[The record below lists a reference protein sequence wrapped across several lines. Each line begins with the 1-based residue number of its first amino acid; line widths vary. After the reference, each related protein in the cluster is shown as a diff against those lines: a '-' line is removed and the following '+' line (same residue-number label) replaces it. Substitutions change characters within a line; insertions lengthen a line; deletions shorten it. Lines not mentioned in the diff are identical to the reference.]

1 MNYNEFAE
9 KIKNKYPQYNDLD
22 NKELAQKMVAK
33 YPQEYSDVTF
43 DDIPIQNIQMT
54 EDASFQQPLQGGV
67 EKTVNLTPSGII
79 KNVAGNIAAGITA
92 PINAMKNKTSVTN
105 AFKQNKEY
113 LNNED
118 FQKYTNHP
126 VQDFATDMIVYSAL
140 PELKAIQGIKGA
152 GLINKSLTG
161 AYQGGIIGGLESL
174 KHKGISQENL
184 SDTLGLAAFGAVLPP
199 ILNGGAKITTKI
211 LKNPSFQNKFTTA
224 LEGLTSVPKKYL
236 DLALNKELAGK
247 SIFNGKFDT
256 ETAYRPIEQKLKE
269 AKSYLPDSESYAER
283 FYSVGQK
290 AKRGLEK
297 IKTKAGDDIKEALEN
312 LSHEEINIGDLKA
325 GIQDLINNYSN
336 GGEINPAIIRSNR
349 EINEI
354 YNLLSKDN
362 IKPID
367 LHNIKE
373 ILYDIAN
380 YDAAGGIKNTT
391 TKAMANK
398 INDYLRKIDSNYAKA
413 NDKFALI
420 KNVEYDLGGANGIN
434 SNTIGGKLSQYGTK
448 KNIENGL
455 DRRLKNVDML
465 LEPTDRFLNDTKT
478 LVTGKKN
485 IDEINRLVGSAAYE
499 RNPRLLSN
507 FNDISREEALDNLQK
522 YSGIN
527 FMDDL
532 EAIRAREALERFTP
546 GQGGGSGSSQGYQ
559 NLLRSGITTTTGG
572 AIGGLLGGPMG
583 TLGGL
588 ITGAAT
594 VSPKIM
600 GKGSIKNLGAIYK
613 ALNKEVP
620 KWIYPIILQNNADL
634 TN

>member
-1 MNYNEFAE
+1 M
-9 KIKNKYPQYNDLD
+9 
-22 NKELAQKMVAK
+22 
-33 YPQEYSDVTF
+33 
-43 DDIPIQNIQMT
+43 
-54 EDASFQQPLQGGV
+54 
-67 EKTVNLTPSGII
+67 
-79 KNVAGNIAAGITA
+79 
-92 PINAMKNKTSVTN
+92 
-105 AFKQNKEY
+105 
-113 LNNED
+113 
-118 FQKYTNHP
+118 
-126 VQDFATDMIVYSAL
+126 
-140 PELKAIQGIKGA
+140 
-152 GLINKSLTG
+152 
-161 AYQGGIIGGLESL
+161 
-174 KHKGISQENL
+174 
-184 SDTLGLAAFGAVLPP
+184 
-199 ILNGGAKITTKI
+199 NGGAKITTKI
-211 LKNPSFQNKFTTA
+211 LKNPSFQNKFTTV

-236 DLALNKELAGK
+236 NLALNKELAGK
-247 SIFNGKFDT
+247 SIFNGKFDA

-269 AKSYLPDSESYAER
+269 AKSFLPDSESYAER
-283 FYSVGQK
+283 FYGVGQK

-297 IKTKAGDDIKEALEN
+297 IKTKAGDDIREALEN
-312 LSHEEINIGDLKA
+312 LSPEEINIGDLKA

-559 NLLRSGITTTTGG
+559 NLVRSGITTTTGG

-588 ITGAAT
+588 ITGAAA

-600 GKGSIKNLGAIYK
+600 GKGSIKNLGTIYK

-634 TN
+634 TNK